1 MPLPTMTI
9 REFKDRNPE
18 FGDEPSDLLAK
29 ELHKRFYSDVPY
41 QDYLSVVLPDPLEDQ
56 DVSLLGVSP
65 GLDLTAATGASAV
78 GSGIINDASDL
89 LNELLGTD
97 IPAFSEAAEELI
109 PAISALSTIATTE
122 MMKTIS
128 GKENLQ
134 LQIRLQQLQVPPKK
148 FLYNDRRALNQFRT
162 SSRTMDFAANLLSEK
177 LESGEL
183 DRKQTIQT
191 KRDLSAARALQREYD
206 KLVSAYERKISG
218 PEENTMDDLDQF
230 FRF

>member
-9 REFKDRNPE
+9 SEFKDRNPE

-29 ELHKRFYSDVPY
+29 ELHKRFYSEVPY
-41 QDYLSVVLPDPLEDQ
+41 QEYLSVVLPDPLDQ